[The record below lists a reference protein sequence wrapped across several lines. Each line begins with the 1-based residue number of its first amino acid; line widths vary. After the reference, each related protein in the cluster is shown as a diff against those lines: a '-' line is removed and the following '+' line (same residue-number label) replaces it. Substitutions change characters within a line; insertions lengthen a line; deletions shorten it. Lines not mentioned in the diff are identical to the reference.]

1 MNSNIF
7 VKMNVKSNPDIEP
20 KLQDYGNTRKNE
32 KFTQSTTI
40 YNPITGIVPDK
51 IKTSQDLAL
60 EKDDKIS
67 NIKKLISEKESERKK
82 QDETYK
88 PVQTKII
95 NNNPSDMTKEI
106 APQTVVKSNYLET
119 FSDLK
124 SGSKKANLNENKSK
138 NSGQSDILDNLISLG
153 IIKQ

>member
-20 KLQDYGNTRKNE
+20 KLEDYGRTRKNE
-32 KFTQSTTI
+32 KFVQSNTI
-40 YNPITGIVPDK
+40 YNPITGVIPEK

-60 EKDDKIS
+60 ERDDKIS
-67 NIKKLISEKESERKK
+67 DIKKLILEKEIERKK
-82 QDETYK
+82 QDDSYK

-95 NNNPSDMTKEI
+95 NNNPETPI
-106 APQTVVKSNYLET
+106 ET

-124 SGSKKANLNENKSK
+124 AVSKKANITQT
-138 NSGQSDILDNLISLG
+138 QSDILDSLISLG

>member
-20 KLQDYGNTRKNE
+20 KLEDYGRTRKNE
-32 KFTQSTTI
+32 KFVQSNTI
-40 YNPITGIVPDK
+40 YNPITGVIPDK
-51 IKTSQDLAL
+51 IKSPQDLAL
-60 EKDDKIS
+60 ERDNKIS
-67 NIKKLISEKESERKK
+67 DIKKLISEKEMERKK
-82 QDETYK
+82 QDDSYK

-95 NNNPSDMTKEI
+95 NNNPETPI
-106 APQTVVKSNYLET
+106 ET

-124 SGSKKANLNENKSK
+124 AVSKKANII
-138 NSGQSDILDNLISLG
+138 QSDILDSLISLG

>member
-20 KLQDYGNTRKNE
+20 KLEDYGRTRKNE
-32 KFTQSTTI
+32 KFVQSNTI
-40 YNPITGIVPDK
+40 YNPITGVITDK
-51 IKTSQDLAL
+51 IKSPQDLAL
-60 EKDDKIS
+60 ERDNKIS
-67 NIKKLISEKESERKK
+67 DIKKLISEKEMERKK
-82 QDETYK
+82 QDDSYK

-95 NNNPSDMTKEI
+95 NNNPETNI
-106 APQTVVKSNYLET
+106 ET

-124 SGSKKANLNENKSK
+124 TMSKKANYTQT
-138 NSGQSDILDNLISLG
+138 QSDILDNLISLG

>member
-7 VKMNVKSNPDIEP
+7 VKLNVKSNPDIEP
-20 KLQDYGNTRKNE
+20 KMKDYNITRKNE

-40 YNPITGIVPDK
+40 YNPITGVVPNK
-51 IKTSQDLAL
+51 IKTAQDLAL
-60 EKDDKIS
+60 ERDDKIS
-67 NIKKLISEKESERKK
+67 NIKKLIAEKESERKK

-95 NNNPSDMTKEI
+95 NNNPIVQSD
-106 APQTVVKSNYLET
+106 VVPDKPSEKPLENLQN
-119 FSDLK
+119 FNDIK
-124 SGSKKANLNENKSK
+124 AVAKKANTQTKA
-138 NSGQSDILDNLISLG
+138 QSDILDSLISLG

>member
-32 KFTQSTTI
+32 KFTQSTAI

-67 NIKKLISEKESERKK
+67 NIKKLISEKETERKK

-95 NNNPSDMTKEI
+95 NNNPISDMSKDVT
-106 APQTVVKSNYLET
+106 PQTAVKSNYLET

-124 SGSKKANLNENKSK
+124 SGAKKANENK
-138 NSGQSDILDNLISLG
+138 NSGQLDILDNLISLG

>member
-20 KLQDYGNTRKNE
+20 KLEDYGRTRKNE
-32 KFTQSTTI
+32 KFVQSNTI
-40 YNPITGIVPDK
+40 YNPITGVIPDK
-51 IKTSQDLAL
+51 IKSPQDLAL
-60 EKDDKIS
+60 ERDNKIS
-67 NIKKLISEKESERKK
+67 DIKKLISEKEMERKK
-82 QDETYK
+82 QDDSYK

-95 NNNPSDMTKEI
+95 NNNPDTNI
-106 APQTVVKSNYLET
+106 ET

-124 SGSKKANLNENKSK
+124 TVSKKANVT
-138 NSGQSDILDNLISLG
+138 QTQTDILDSLISLG